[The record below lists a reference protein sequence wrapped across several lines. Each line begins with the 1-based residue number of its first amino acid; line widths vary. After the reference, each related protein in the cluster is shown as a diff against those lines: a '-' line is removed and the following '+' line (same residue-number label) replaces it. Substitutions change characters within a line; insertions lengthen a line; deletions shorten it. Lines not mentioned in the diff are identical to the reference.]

1 MPLTPFRH
9 RDPLPLG
16 IAGLVAAAALVA
28 GALAVPQLKTG
39 TVYTAA
45 FAESAGLRPGEDVI
59 VAGVKVGEV
68 SEVELEGAHVRV
80 GLRLERE
87 VPLGSQTRAHIRL
100 ATLLGSHHVQLEP
113 HGPGRLDRAI
123 PIERTSVPYEIMPA
137 LGDLADSAARIDA
150 GALKSA
156 LDTLAQTLDGSSEE
170 IRASVRGLGRLS
182 RTVAS
187 RDDKLH
193 DLVRHAETVTGLVAD
208 RNQDLRALI
217 KDGDLLLREIS
228 ARRAVIHSLLTNTLE
243 LTAEIDG
250 LIADNRTTLKP
261 ALRQLREFV
270 GLLRRNE
277 ESLDRSL
284 RLLAPFTR
292 QFTDAVGN
300 GRWFDAIVQNL
311 VPLPASVQL
320 PDRTLGGLA
329 P

>member
-16 IAGLVAAAALVA
+16 VAGLVVAAALVA
-28 GALAVPQLKTG
+28 GVLVVPQLKTG

-45 FAESAGLRPGEDVI
+45 FAESAGLRPGEDVV

-68 SEVELEGAHVRV
+68 SAVELAGAHVRV
-80 GLRLERE
+80 GLRLDRE
-87 VPLGSQTRAHIRL
+87 IPLGSGTRAHIRL

-113 HGPGRLDRAI
+113 RGPGRLDHTI
-123 PIERTSVPYEIMPA
+123 PVERTSVPYEIMPA
-137 LGDLADSAARIDA
+137 VGDLADSAARVDA

-193 DLVRHAETVTGLVAD
+193 TLVRHAETVTGLVAD
-208 RNQDLRALI
+208 RNQELRTLI

-228 ARRAVIHSLLTNTLE
+228 ARRAVIHSLLINTLE
-243 LTAEIDG
+243 LTREIDG
-250 LIADNRTTLKP
+250 LIAEHRTTLKP

-270 GLLRRNE
+270 ALLRRNE

-292 QFTDAVGN
+292 QFTDAIGN
-300 GRWFDAIVQNL
+300 GRWFDAIIQNL
-311 VPLPASVQL
+311 VPLPASVRM
-320 PDRTLGGLA
+320 PDRTIGGLA